1 MSEKF
6 KAVIARE
13 TEQGTTVAIEGLD
26 PAALPEYD
34 VQVEIE
40 YSSLNYKD
48 ALAVTGTAPIC
59 RRLPM
64 VCGIDLA
71 GKVLKSNSPNWQTGD
86 RVLVNGFGLSE
97 TEWGGYAQIQALK
110 SEWLVRTPEG
120 INSQQAMAIGTA
132 GYTAMLCVL
141 ALQDH
146 GVTPDSGPVLVTGAS
161 GGVGSVAIMLLAKL
175 GYQVTAVSGRE
186 SMHSYLRQ
194 LGANNIV
201 AREAFSERSR
211 PLEKEQWAAAID
223 SVGGQTLSSVL
234 AQTCREGIVAACGL
248 AGGSDLPATVMPFIL
263 RGVTLRGVD
272 SVMATQSRRQRAWE
286 ALSANLDLDQLA
298 LATSV
303 QPMSQIHT
311 LAADLLGGKLRGR
324 VVIDVNA

>member
-1 MSEKF
+1 MSQTF
-6 KAVIARE
+6 NAVVARE
-13 TEQGTTVAIEGLD
+13 ADNGTTVAIEQL
-26 PAALPEYD
+26 AASDLPDYE
-34 VQVEIE
+34 VQVEIA

-48 ALAVTGTAPIC
+48 ALAVTGSAPIC

-71 GKVLKSNSPNWQTGD
+71 GKVVESKSADWQIGD

-97 TEWGGYAQIQALK
+97 TEWGGYTQRQALK
-110 SEWLVRTPEG
+110 PEWLVRIPDG
-120 INSQQAMAIGTA
+120 ISEQQAMAIGTA
-132 GYTAMLCVL
+132 GYTAMLSVL

-146 GVTPDSGPVLVTGAS
+146 GVTPASGPVLVTGAS

-186 SMHSYLRQ
+186 SMHTYLRE
-194 LGANNIV
+194 LGATELLPRD
-201 AREAFSERSR
+201 ALSARSR

-223 SVGGQTLSSVL
+223 SVGGQTLATVL
-234 AQTCREGIVAACGL
+234 AQTKRDGIVAACGL

-263 RGVTLRGVD
+263 RGVTLRGID
-272 SVMATQSRRQRAWE
+272 SVMATQARRQRAWQ
-286 ALSANLDLDQLA
+286 ALESTLDFDQLA
-298 LATSV
+298 LATSAE
-303 QPMSQIHT
+303 PMSEIHT
-311 LAADLLGGKLRGR
+311 LAADLLGGRLRGR